1 MAATRNDMDR
11 KGEKMGEKTIMDMFA
26 DMGNQFNL
34 PKIDYDALLDTRRKD
49 IDAVQKS
56 LLVLSQGRAFIAR
69 QQEVFADMIRQS
81 RELIDEFKP
90 RGSPAEIAAK
100 QTDLATRTF
109 EAGRQEHQGHR
120 RVGTEVGRRGVDDH
134 HEPNARKHRE
144 ARAMF
149 GPPDLV
155 GYGVDD
161 RLGGPWLGCPPVG
174 NLRSVDVPRSRAND
188 ASLDKV
194 APRAG
199 CFR

>member
-109 EAGRQEHQGHR
+109 EAVAKNTKDIAELVQKSAGEASTIIMNRMRESIAKRAPCSAR
-120 RVGTEVGRRGVDDH
+120 RILLEMALMTGSGARG
-134 HEPNARKHRE
+134 
-144 ARAMF
+144 
-149 GPPDLV
+149 
-155 GYGVDD
+155 
-161 RLGGPWLGCPPVG
+161 
-174 NLRSVDVPRSRAND
+174 
-188 ASLDKV
+188 
-194 APRAG
+194 
-199 CFR
+199 